1 LHGIV
6 QHQFIAWNFAIPQQF
21 CSSAKQ
27 TSANCLRFARF
38 GTIYE
43 NRTIISQR
51 LEAKNLHTVECLR
64 HAKTKD
70 YHLHSMCSILGQNS
84 AERMVLAIRCNYHLQ
99 AGNLQH
105 QHFVTDICKL
115 DVFCVFLKLKDASG
129 MVFATCW
136 NYHLHIALNGMVFAA
151 CCG

>member
-1 LHGIV
+1 
-6 QHQFIAWNFAIPQQF
+6 
-21 CSSAKQ
+21 
-27 TSANCLRFARF
+27 
-38 GTIYE
+38 
-43 NRTIISQR
+43 
-51 LEAKNLHTVECLR
+51 
-64 HAKTKD
+64 
-70 YHLHSMCSILGQNS
+70 
-84 AERMVLAIRCNYHLQ
+84 MVLAIRCNYHLQ